1 MEHAQDLHAVLQW
14 HIDAGCDECIADDPI
29 DRFEVSASAPAS
41 QPPAQDSPAA
51 SQPPAQDSPA
61 ASQPPANMS
70 PATAPAGSRQPATAP
85 AGSHPPAHQVSR
97 GTKVDPREVDNNQQ
111 VRTAM
116 DLAGQAKSV
125 DDLRDALMGFE
136 GCALKKTATNLVLS
150 DGPVDAKLMF
160 VGEAPGADE
169 DRQGVPFVGPSGK
182 LLNAMLESVGLKRED
197 VLISNTVFWR
207 PPGNRT
213 PTTQESAVCHP
224 FIERL
229 VEIVDP
235 EVLVCVGAPA
245 AHTMLGQTQGI
256 SRLRGKWFEFQ
267 TTRLSHP
274 IDATALF
281 HPAYLLRT
289 PIKKRDAWADM
300 RMIAKKLSGG

>member
-1 MEHAQDLHAVLQW
+1 M
-14 HIDAGCDECIADDPI
+14 
-29 DRFEVSASAPAS
+29 
-41 QPPAQDSPAA
+41 
-51 SQPPAQDSPA
+51 
-61 ASQPPANMS
+61 
-70 PATAPAGSRQPATAP
+70 
-85 AGSHPPAHQVSR
+85 SR

-116 DLAGQAKSV
+116 DLAAQASSI

-150 DGPVDAKLMF
+150 DGPADAKLMF

-256 SRLRGKWFEFQ
+256 SRLRGKWFGFQ
-267 TTRLSHP
+267 STRMSHP

-300 RMIAKKLSGG
+300 RMIAKKLSGA